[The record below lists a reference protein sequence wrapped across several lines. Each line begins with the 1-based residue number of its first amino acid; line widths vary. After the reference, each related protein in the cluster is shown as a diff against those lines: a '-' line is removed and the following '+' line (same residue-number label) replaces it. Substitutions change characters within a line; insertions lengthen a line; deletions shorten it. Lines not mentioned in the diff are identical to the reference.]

1 MGEENVQEDWKGS
14 GTGKWAQL
22 SFIFLNLLSQVVITL
37 GDVIFYD
44 KEQQNLLAETLIL
57 RILYIWTYL
66 ALNRKRLFISQ
77 EIRIDSNIN
86 NLKAGC
92 MHLCSLLPSRFQIGI
107 SLTS

>member
-44 KEQQNLLAETLIL
+44 KEQQNLLAKTLDFTHP
-57 RILYIWTYL
+57 LY
-66 ALNRKRLFISQ
+66 
-77 EIRIDSNIN
+77 
-86 NLKAGC
+86 
-92 MHLCSLLPSRFQIGI
+92 MSLL
-107 SLTS
+107 SLKS